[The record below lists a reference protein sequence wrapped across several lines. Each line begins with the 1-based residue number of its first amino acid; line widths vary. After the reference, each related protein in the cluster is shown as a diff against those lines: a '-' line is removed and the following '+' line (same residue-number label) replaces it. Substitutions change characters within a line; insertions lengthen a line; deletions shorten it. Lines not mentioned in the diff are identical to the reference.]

1 MRAVVYLVIELG
13 FGVLGLL
20 VGRLSVAVLPLL
32 VWTVWGIGH
41 AQHWWG
47 GGEQVLL
54 GTVLLILLGV
64 VAATAGV
71 GIRYLVGRVGQAARQ
86 ADISRRG

>member
-1 MRAVVYLVIELG
+1 MGRAVVYLAIELG

-20 VGRLSVAVLPLL
+20 VGRLSVVVLPLV

-41 AQHWWG
+41 EWHWWG
-47 GGEQVLL
+47 NGGEQILL

-64 VAATAGV
+64 LAATAGV
-71 GIRYLVGRVGQAARQ
+71 GIRYLVGRVGRAARQ
-86 ADISRRG
+86 AGR